1 MVDNAFWER
10 SWKSLE
16 QETISLY
23 LENLDDSADPTLEFL
38 HERACRTIC
47 DAGCGCGVYSLKL
60 AMHGFSVSGFD
71 ISEDAVSLTV
81 KLLSDRG
88 YAVHGFH
95 TASILSTGYPDEAYD
110 AVVARD
116 VLDHL
121 PIRIGKASISE
132 LLRIT
137 RPGGCVLLTL
147 DRTDAEYESEPHVG
161 NADDDYIYTDGKWKG
176 MVFHPYSLEEI
187 GKLTSGY
194 RARLLSSTESG
205 FLLVLEK

>member
-1 MVDNAFWER
+1 MSFWDR
-10 SWKSLE
+10 TWKSFDWKRAF
-16 QETISLY
+16 SY
-23 LENLDDSADPTLEFL
+23 LDHFDVASDPIVRFL
-38 HERACRTIC
+38 LARGVRSVC
-47 DAGCGCGVYSLKL
+47 DAGCGCGVYSLNL

-81 KLLSDRG
+81 NLLSDRG
-88 YAVHGFH
+88 YPVHGFH
-95 TASILSTGYPDEAYD
+95 TASILSTGYPDEAFD

-121 PIRIGKASISE
+121 PIRIGKASVSE
-132 LLRIT
+132 LFRIT
-137 RPGGCVLLTL
+137 RPDGCVLLTL

-194 RARLLSSTESG
+194 RVRLLSSTESG